1 MEWSFI
7 ERNLRAR
14 AAGHEHKKS
23 QLERFIVTEQIKQV
37 TKNKIKG
44 VG

>member
-7 ERNLRAR
+7 ARNLLAR
-14 AAGHEHKKS
+14 GAVREHKIS

-37 TKNKIKG
+37 TKSKIKG
-44 VG
+44 AG